1 MLYDSL
7 LVAGLLMFGTLL
19 VMFLR
24 SFYIAD
30 GMQEVP
36 NTGISGLIFQV
47 YLVLIVVGFFTLFWV
62 RSGRTLGMQAWR
74 LHVEN
79 LQGGRISIR
88 QALIRILAAI
98 LSAACGG
105 LGYLWMVF
113 DSEGCSWHDRLSGT
127 RIRWTPKSKK

>member
-19 VMFLR
+19 VMFIR
-24 SFYIAD
+24 SFFIAD

-36 NTGISGLIFQV
+36 NTGISGLIFQI

-74 LHVEN
+74 LQVEN
-79 LQGGRISIR
+79 LQGERISVR
-88 QALIRILAAI
+88 QALIRIFAAM

-105 LGYLWMVF
+105 LGYLWVVF
-113 DSEGCSWHDRLSGT
+113 DPEGCAWHDRISGT
-127 RIRWTPKSKK
+127 RIRWSPKEKK